1 MATLLASYSSSSS
14 LYSPSRN
21 PIWTYDVFLNFRGQD
36 TRKNFVD
43 HLHTALDQ
51 KGIFAFRDVES
62 NWGQSIPIKIL
73 EAIEESRCAVVIF
86 SRNYADSTWCLDEL
100 SKIVECKKGRSGL
113 MVLPVFYDVDP
124 SDVRRQQG
132 SFKRAFDRHEDRFG
146 DPERVQRWRAALT
159 EVANLSGWN
168 LRDGCEPEVIQH
180 IVERIAKLNQTT
192 TNVSKALVGMDSRLE
207 KVLSYLDFGLRKD
220 VRSIG
225 IWGMAGIGKT
235 TLAQVVFDTIRDRF
249 EACSF
254 LNNVREV
261 TEKQGLVRLQEKL
274 LLDLLQSNVNIRNT
288 DMGKNVI
295 RLRLRAKMVLIILD
309 DVDQLEE
316 LEALCD
322 HSWFGLGSR
331 IIITSRDKHVL
342 RTFGVD
348 KIHDVEV
355 LTDDEALKLFSWKAF
370 KNYQVKEE
378 YLELS
383 KNVLKYANGLPLAL
397 EILGSFLCMK
407 SVHEWTTVLD
417 KLIKEG
423 DPDRRIVAVIKI
435 SFDGLIESE
444 KKIFLDIACFFKG
457 EDIDRVTRILESCGY
472 YPDIGI
478 QVLIEKA
485 LVTVS
490 KGKLW
495 MHDLVQELGWDIV
508 RRECREEPGRRSRLW
523 LSEDIIPVLVNNEVT
538 DAVEGIAL
546 DSPKLE
552 EAWCDSEAFSKM
564 HNLRFLQIRNV
575 RMTEGPKFLS
585 NALVFLE
592 WSEYPT
598 KFLPQ
603 SFQPMKLCELNLC
616 YSSIEQLWNGETCL
630 EKLRFINVSWSQNLT
645 RTPDFT
651 GTPNLQSII
660 LEGCTNLVVIHP
672 SIAGLKRLKV
682 LNLKGCRSL
691 KSLPNKIEMEC
702 LEILILSSCLSI
714 KKIPEFV
721 EPMEHL
727 LELSLEETAI
737 EKLPSSIEHLIG
749 LTLLN
754 LRNCKY
760 LERLPRNICNLK
772 SLKSLNICG
781 CLKLKELPESLGQL
795 DCLEE
800 LDVSGTSISTLPSS
814 TFLMENLKMLSLHGC
829 KGLPL
834 ESENIP
840 LNDLSMSRNRTCL
853 VGLQF
858 PISTSGLSSL
868 TELNLSDCNLQEG
881 TITENLGCLFSLVS
895 LNLSKNN
902 FLSLPKSISHLSKLH
917 NLNLESCK
925 LLQQMPDL
933 SPKVDLGVGSEGSN
947 SLERLSSC
955 FNYINCFE
963 LVKNQGCNNIAIAL
977 LRRFIQGTPYPVNR
991 FETII
996 PGSEISEWFIDRSA
1010 RSVVSMDLREDW
1022 CKKNW
1027 QGYVLCAVFGLG
1039 RRLPAGNLLGK
1050 WKYEQETCSTAH
1062 GLRCEVNPN
1071 NLGLS
1076 GWCPFFGCS
1085 QELGRIESDHIWLSF
1100 VGCEHFGTAW
1110 QDSCRRLEFLFKTL
1124 GPSLEVKKCGV
1135 RLIYEQEMGLS
1146 SKP

>member
-1 MATLLASYSSSSS
+1 MAALLASYSSSSS
-14 LYSPSRN
+14 SSPK
-21 PIWTYDVFLNFRGQD
+21 WTYDVFLNFRGED

-43 HLHTALDQ
+43 HLYTALDQ
-51 KGIFAFRDVES
+51 KGIFAFRDEES
-62 NWGQSIPIKIL
+62 NWGQSIPVITL

-86 SRNYADSTWCLDEL
+86 SKNYAGSTWCLDEL
-100 SKIVECKKGRSGL
+100 SKIVECRKESGQ
-113 MVLPVFYDVDP
+113 MIIPVFYDVDP
-124 SDVRRQQG
+124 SHVRRQRG
-132 SFKRAFDRHEDRFG
+132 SFEWAFDRLEDRFR
-146 DPERVQRWRAALT
+146 DVPEKVGRWRAALT
-159 EVANLSGWN
+159 EVANISGWDLQN
-168 LRDGCEPEVIQH
+168 GSERQVIQH
-180 IVERIAKLNQTT
+180 IVESIARHNQTT

-207 KVLSYLDFGLRKD
+207 KVLSYLDFGLRED

-225 IWGMAGIGKT
+225 IWGMGGIGKT
-235 TLAQVVFDTIRDRF
+235 TLAQVVFDTIRDNF

-295 RLRLRAKMVLIILD
+295 RHRLRAKMVLIILD

-322 HSWFGLGSR
+322 RSWFGLGSR
-331 IIITSRDKHVL
+331 IIITSRDKHLL

-417 KLIKEG
+417 KLIKER

-457 EDIDRVTRILESCGY
+457 EDIDRVTTILESCGY

-508 RRECREEPGRRSRLW
+508 RRECSEEPGRRSRLW

-546 DSPKLE
+546 DSLKLE
-552 EAWCDSEAFSKM
+552 EVQCNSEAFSKM

-575 RMTEGPKFLS
+575 HMTEGPKFLS
-585 NALVFLE
+585 NALVVLE

-603 SFQPMKLCELNLC
+603 SFQPVKLCELNLC
-616 YSSIEQLWNGETCL
+616 YSSIEQLWNGEKCL
-630 EKLRFINVSWSQNLT
+630 EKLRFINISWSQNLT
-645 RTPDFT
+645 MTPDFT
-651 GTPNLQSII
+651 GTPNLESLI
-660 LEGCTNLVVIHP
+660 LEGCTKLAVVDH

-691 KSLPNKIEMEC
+691 ESLPNKIETKC
-702 LEILILSSCLSI
+702 LEILILSSCSRI
-714 KKIPEFV
+714 KKIPEFA

-727 LELSLEETAI
+727 MELSLNETAI
-737 EKLPSSIEHLIG
+737 EKLPASTEILIG

-754 LRNCKY
+754 LRDCYY
-760 LERLPRNICNLK
+760 LECLPHDISKLS
-772 SLKSLNICG
+772 SLKSLNICR
-781 CLKLKELPESLGQL
+781 CSKLKELPESLGQL

-800 LDVSGTSISTLPSS
+800 LDVSGTSLSTLPSS
-814 TFLMENLKMLSLHGC
+814 IFLMKNLKILSLRGC

-834 ESENIP
+834 ESEN
-840 LNDLSMSRNRTCL
+840 NSCNYLSMPRKRTRL

-881 TITENLGCLFSLVS
+881 TITENLACLFSLVS

-902 FLSLPKSISHLSKLH
+902 FLNLPKSISQLSKLQS
-917 NLNLESCK
+917 LNLESCK

-933 SPKVDLGVGSEGSN
+933 SPKVNFGVVSEGSN

-955 FNYINCFE
+955 FNFINCSE

-977 LRRFIQGTPYPVNR
+977 LRRFIQGIPYPGHR

-1010 RSVVSMDLREDW
+1010 RSGVSMDLPADW
-1022 CKKNW
+1022 CKNNW
-1027 QGYVLCAVFGLG
+1027 RGYALCAVFGLG
-1039 RRLPAGNLLGK
+1039 RRIPAGNLLGK
-1050 WKYEQETCSTAH
+1050 WKYEQETNSTAH

-1071 NLGLS
+1071 NLGS
-1076 GWCPFFGCS
+1076 GGWCPFFGCS
-1085 QELGRIESDHIWLSF
+1085 PELGQIESDHIWLSF

-1110 QDSCRRLEFLFKTL
+1110 QDSCRRLAFLFKTL

-1135 RLIYEQEMGLS
+1135 RLIYEQDIGLG
-1146 SKP
+1146 PNP

>member
-1 MATLLASYSSSSS
+1 MAAQLASYNFSSSSS
-14 LYSPSRN
+14 SRN
-21 PIWTYDVFLNFRGQD
+21 PKWTYDVFLNFRGQD

-43 HLHTALDQ
+43 HLHTALNQ
-51 KGIFAFRDVES
+51 KGIFAFRDVEF
-62 NWGQSIPIKIL
+62 NWGQSIPVKIL
-73 EAIEESRCAVVIF
+73 EAIEESRCVVAIF

-100 SKIVECKKGRSGL
+100 TQAVGKKESGQII
-113 MVLPVFYDVDP
+113 LPVFYDVDP
-124 SDVRRQQG
+124 SDVREQRG
-132 SFKRAFDRHEDRFG
+132 SFERSFDRLGERFRDHPG
-146 DPERVQRWRAALT
+146 KVRRWRAALT
-159 EVANLSGWN
+159 EVANLAGWS
-168 LRDGCEPEVIQH
+168 LRDGCEPEVIQD

-192 TNVSKALVGMDSRLE
+192 TDVSKALVGMDSRVE

-225 IWGMAGIGKT
+225 IWGMGGIGKT
-235 TLAQVVFDTIRDRF
+235 TLAQVVFDTIRDKF

-295 RLRLRAKMVLIILD
+295 RHRLRAKMVLIILD
-309 DVDQLEE
+309 DVDRFEE

-331 IIITSRDKHVL
+331 IIITSRDKHLL

-383 KNVLKYANGLPLAL
+383 KNVLKYASGLPLAL

-417 KLIKEG
+417 KLIKER

-435 SFDGLIESE
+435 SFDGLIELE

-495 MHDLVQELGWDIV
+495 MHDLIQKLGWDIV

-523 LSEDIIPVLVNNEVT
+523 LPEDIIPVLVNNEVT

-575 RMTEGPKFLS
+575 HMTEGPRFLS

-598 KFLPQ
+598 KFLPR

-651 GTPNLQSII
+651 GTPNLQSLI

-691 KSLPNKIEMEC
+691 KCLPNKIEMEC
-702 LEILILSSCLSI
+702 LEILILSSCSRI
-714 KKIPEFV
+714 KKIPEFA

-760 LERLPRNICNLK
+760 LERLPRDICNLK

-800 LDVSGTSISTLPSS
+800 LDMSGTSISTLPSS

-840 LNDLSMSRNRTCL
+840 LNYLSMSRNRTRL

-933 SPKVDLGVGSEGSN
+933 SPKVNLGVGSEGSN

-963 LVKNQGCNNIAIAL
+963 LVKNQGCNNIASAL
-977 LRRFIQGTPYPVNR
+977 LRRFIQGIPYPVNR

-1027 QGYVLCAVFGLG
+1027 RGYALCAVFGLG
-1039 RRLPAGNLLGK
+1039 RRLPVGNLLGK
-1050 WKYEQETCSTAH
+1050 WKYEQETYSTAH

-1071 NLGLS
+1071 NLGLG

-1085 QELGRIESDHIWLSF
+1085 QELGQIESDHIWLSF

-1135 RLIYEQEMGLS
+1135 RLIYEQEMFSL
-1146 SKP
+1146 